1 MTTPPLAIRIFSAAA
16 AAPAAGRARLAC
28 LLLCLVFSFLLPPVA
43 FAQPKQVVFIRYRIL
58 PNHFTTVLEEFRAT
72 MTERGYQDGQNIEYV
87 DVLTRSA
94 DHDSVP
100 DVINAIKKYKNS
112 ADMFITCGWVS
123 MDARRLLAGS
133 GVPQL
138 FVPVLDSVALEM
150 LPSLKKPPQ
159 TNLSGIYLMYPPEKI
174 LRLAR
179 LIIPSLRDYAY
190 VYDSRIPADLVFKNA
205 YEHLDESGRH
215 GLTLHYLDL
224 AVGVEKVLEDL
235 RGRQIGAYGGIIG
248 YFKNRQVLSQSN
260 IPVITSFTL
269 DIDQKSIQQYT
280 ENDTTVAGLFNP
292 FQYCGAQA
300 AAMTADIFEHKH
312 TIEDTVPRPA
322 MQLAFINLKNATRLH
337 LPVSF
342 DALEAV
348 DLVIK

>member
-1 MTTPPLAIRIFSAAA
+1 LITPPLAYRLHP
-16 AAPAAGRARLAC
+16 AAPAASLTRLNC
-28 LLLCLVFSFLLPPVA
+28 LLLCLALFFLIPA
-43 FAQPKQVVFIRYRIL
+43 AACAQPKQVVFIRYRIV
-58 PNHFTTVLEEFRAT
+58 PNHFNTVVQEFRAT
-72 MTERGYQDGQNIEYV
+72 MAKRGYLDGKDIEYV
-87 DVLTRSA
+87 DVLTRSD

-100 DVINAIKKYKNS
+100 DIIDAVKKYKNS

-123 MDARRLLAGS
+123 MEARRLLAGS

-138 FVPVLDSVALEM
+138 FAPVLDSVALEM
-150 LPSLKKPPQ
+150 LPSLKRPPD
-159 TNLSGIYLMYPPEKI
+159 TNLSGLYLMYPPEKI

-179 LIIPSLRDYAY
+179 LIIPKLRDYAY
-190 VYDSRIPADLVFKNA
+190 VYDSRIPADMVFKRA
-205 YEHLDESGRH
+205 YERLDEPGRH
-215 GLTLHYLDL
+215 GLNLHYLDL
-224 AVGVEKVLEDL
+224 AAGVEKVLAKL
-235 RGRQIGAYGGIIG
+235 RSHQIGAYGGIVG
-248 YFKNRQVLSQSN
+248 SFKNRQALSASN

-269 DIDQKSIQQYT
+269 DINQQAIAQYT
-280 ENDTTVAGLFNP
+280 ANDTTVAGLFNP

-300 AAMTADIFEHKH
+300 AEITADIFDNKR

-322 MQLAFINLKNATRLH
+322 MQVAFINLINATRLH